1 MWIVIGDEEL
11 LFRKVFLARRRDKDQ
26 QFYAVKVVKKTD
38 VVNKNM
44 MEQGEEQIF
53 KGRLLY
59 SPIFY
64 YAHSCWIKETMV

>member
-44 MEQGEEQIF
+44 MEQGEEQILRQDF
-53 KGRLLY
+53 CTTPYFIMHTAAG
-59 SPIFY
+59 
-64 YAHSCWIKETMV
+64 